1 MLCRYGVAIPGVLFC
16 LWTSHATATNLNSSS
31 NNIATSKS
39 SDRVAQVLPTPVKN
53 PESNTNSDEAPLE
66 ENRSSQSE
74 QNSAPA
80 IENNQPDPSSNTPEN
95 AEQSQSEQRFPV
107 KTIKVTGSK
116 VFSPKELAAINL
128 SFPGCSVNLAE
139 STGEAKGDAIFRLS
153 QDNSVSQLSEGCS
166 VTLAEL
172 TEVSDKITQLY
183 LKKGYITSRA
193 VVLEEQTVTNPNREV
208 EIKVYEGA
216 IVEIKVEGTQRVNP
230 EYIRSRIRLA
240 GLNPLQKDKLEEQL
254 ILLRS
259 DPLFKNVEASLRS
272 PGAGSKF
279 GESIVIVRV
288 TEAEPFKA
296 VIGIDNYSPPSLG
309 SERLGVG
316 LAYRNLIV
324 SGDQIAASYNRS
336 TTGGLNLY
344 DFNYRLPVNP
354 MNGTVQLRAAINNSK
369 ITDPQFSQLNIRGDS
384 ELYEISYRQPLV
396 RSLREEFA
404 LSFGFSY
411 QDGQTFLFDNRPFR
425 FGIGPD
431 QNGVSRT
438 SVFRFGQDYVKRD
451 LRGAWTLQSQFSLG
465 TGLLDGTINDHPIPD
480 SRFFSW
486 FGQVQRVQQ
495 LSPNQQL
502 IASLDLQLTPN
513 SLLPSQ
519 QFIIGGQSVR
529 GYRQNARSGD
539 NGFRFS
545 VEDQIT
551 VVRNEAGLPTLQ
563 LAPFIDVGAVWNH
576 PDNPNNL
583 SLPSQRFLSSAGL
596 GLLWQPLPK
605 FNVRLD
611 YGIPFVDLRDRGDN
625 AQDSG
630 FYFSV
635 YYQP

>member
-1 MLCRYGVAIPGVLFC
+1 MCKYGVAIPGVLFC

-31 NNIATSKS
+31 NNIATSNS
-39 SDRVAQVLPTPVKN
+39 SDRVTQVLPIPVES
-53 PESNTNSDEAPLE
+53 PESNTNSDESPLE

-74 QNSAPA
+74 QNSPPA
-80 IENNQPDPSSNTPEN
+80 IENNQPDSPSTTQEN
-95 AEQSQSEQRFPV
+95 AEPSQSAQRFTV
-107 KTIKVTGSK
+107 NTIKVSGSK

-128 SFPGCSVNLAE
+128 SFPGCSVNLTE
-139 STGEAKGDAIFRLS
+139 SRGVKGETIFRLS
-153 QDNSVSQLSEGCS
+153 QDNSVSQVSEGCS

-172 TEVSDKITQLY
+172 TEISDKITQLY

-208 EIKVYEGA
+208 EIKVYEGVV
-216 IVEIKVEGTQRVNP
+216 VEITVEGTQRVNP
-230 EYIRSRIRLA
+230 EYVRSRIRLA
-240 GLNPLQKDKLEEQL
+240 QLNPLRKDKLEEQL

-279 GESIVIVRV
+279 GESILIVRV

-296 VIGIDNYSPPSLG
+296 LIGIDNYSPPSVG
-309 SERLGVG
+309 SEKFGVG
-316 LAYRNLIV
+316 LAYRSLIV
-324 SGDQIAASYNRS
+324 SGDQISAAYNRS

-369 ITDPQFSQLNIRGDS
+369 ITDPEFANLNIRGDS
-384 ELYEISYRQPLV
+384 KLYEISYRQPLV
-396 RSLREEFA
+396 RSLRQEFA

-451 LRGAWTLQSQFSLG
+451 RQGAWNLQSQFSLG
-465 TGLLDGTINDHPIPD
+465 TGLFDGTINDHPTPD

-486 FGQVQRVQQ
+486 LGQIQRVQQ
-495 LSPNQQL
+495 LNQSQQL
-502 IASLDLQLTPN
+502 IAEIDLQLTPN

-519 QFIIGGQSVR
+519 QFIIGGGQSVR

-551 VVRNEAGLPTLQ
+551 VVQNEVGLPTLQ
-563 LAPFIDVGAVWNH
+563 LAPFIDVGAVWNNS
-576 PDNPNNL
+576 DNPNNR

-611 YGIPFVDLRDRGDN
+611 YGIPFVNLRDRGDN

>member
-1 MLCRYGVAIPGVLFC
+1 MCKYGVAIPGVLFC
-16 LWTSHATATNLNSSS
+16 LWTSHATASNLNSSS
-31 NNIATSKS
+31 KNIATSNS
-39 SDRVAQVLPTPVKN
+39 SDKVAQVPPTPVES
-53 PESNTNSDEAPLE
+53 PESNTNSDETPLE
-66 ENRSSQSE
+66 ENPS
-74 QNSAPA
+74 PA
-80 IENNQPDPSSNTPEN
+80 IEDNQPDTPSTTPEN
-95 AEQSQSEQRFPV
+95 AEPSQSAQRFPV
-107 KTIKVTGSK
+107 NTIKVTGSK
-116 VFSPKELAAINL
+116 VFSPKELAALKL
-128 SFPGCSVNLAE
+128 SFQGCSVNLAE
-139 STGEAKGDAIFRLS
+139 SRGVKGETIFRLS
-153 QDNSVSQLSEGCS
+153 QDNSVSQVSEGCS

-172 TEVSDKITQLY
+172 TEISDKITQLY
-183 LKKGYITSRA
+183 LSKGYITSRA
-193 VVLEEQTVTNPNREV
+193 VVLQEQTVTNPNREV
-208 EIKVYEGA
+208 EIKVYEGS
-216 IVEIKVEGTQRVNP
+216 IVEIKVEGTQRVKP

-240 GLNPLQKDKLEEQL
+240 GLNPLRKDKLEEQL

-296 VIGIDNYSPPSLG
+296 VIGIDNYSPPSVG
-309 SERLGVG
+309 SEKFGVG
-316 LAYRNLIV
+316 LGYRNLIV
-324 SGDQIAASYNRS
+324 SGDQISAAYNRS

-369 ITDPQFSQLNIRGDS
+369 ITDPEFAQLNIRGDS
-384 ELYEISYRQPLV
+384 NLYEISYRQPLV
-396 RSLREEFA
+396 RSLKEEFA

-465 TGLLDGTINDHPIPD
+465 TGLFDGTINDHPIPD

-495 LSPNQQL
+495 LSQNQQL
-502 IASLDLQLTPN
+502 IAGIDLQLTPN

-519 QFIIGGQSVR
+519 QFIIGGGQSVR

-551 VVRNEAGLPTLQ
+551 VVRNEAGLATLQ
-563 LAPFIDVGAVWNH
+563 LAPFIDVGAVWNN
-576 PDNPNNL
+576 PDNPNNS

-605 FNVRLD
+605 LNVRLD
-611 YGIPFVDLRDRGDN
+611 YGIPFVNLRDRGDN